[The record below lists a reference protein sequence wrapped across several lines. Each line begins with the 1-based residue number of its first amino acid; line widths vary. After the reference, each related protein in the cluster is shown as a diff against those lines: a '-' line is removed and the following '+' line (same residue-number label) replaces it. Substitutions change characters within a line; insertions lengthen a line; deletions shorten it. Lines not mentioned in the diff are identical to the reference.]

1 MPYGLGRCSI
11 PSLAAKGI
19 EAGSLSGDRGDSSEL
34 ILSSLPPLPPVLNL
48 LRFLVEKSDLRPSD
62 FIPFDRVQGEV
73 GSVDAPSASWA
84 WPMLPDML
92 PLP

>member
-1 MPYGLGRCSI
+1 MQHSIAGRKGHRGRLIERRPRQLRVNIEFAADVAAAASTAAGAELASLLGR
-11 PSLAAKGI
+11 
-19 EAGSLSGDRGDSSEL
+19 E
-34 ILSSLPPLPPVLNL
+34 
-48 LRFLVEKSDLRPSD
+48 DLRPSD

-84 WPMLPDML
+84 WPMLADML